1 MKTKTDKISLDGFG
15 YYLGREKGCF
25 IVRDRLGNQ
34 SFPIVENRLSE
45 IQLRSGNSVSTGALT
60 TCAFWK
66 IDCLILTQRG
76 NPVGILKSLSDDS
89 HVRTRICQYEAL
101 TNGKGVKIAKEITLA
116 KIEGQNQLLKKY
128 GLKWHDS
135 FRYSQAIR
143 ALDETD
149 LNLIRNKLMSYEGKY
164 SERYFRQILQL
175 FGESLRP
182 EGRKTFRAYDG
193 LNNIL
198 NLAYRVL
205 FWKIHIALI
214 KAKLEPYLGFL
225 HGMQKGEPSLV
236 CDFQDLYRYLID
248 DFVIDYCRTVRANDF
263 VLKEENCSTNRK
275 GKRQYLNEVKN
286 KDLLNRLN
294 EYFEKRVAIPRMRR
308 GTHQE
313 IETLVSEEVLLF
325 AQYLRNE
332 NKNWVPRIASLAE
345 PKMISIKPRLV

>member
-1 MKTKTDKISLDGFG
+1 MKTKTDKIALDGFG
-15 YYLGREKGCF
+15 SYLGREKGCF
-25 IVRDRLGNQ
+25 VLRDRLGNQ
-34 SFPIVENRLSE
+34 QSFPLVENRLAE

-60 TCAFWK
+60 SCAFWK

-76 NPVGILKSLSDDS
+76 NPVGILKSLNDDS
-89 HVRTRICQYEAL
+89 HVRTRIAQYEAL
-101 TNGKGVKIAKEITLA
+101 RNGKGVKIAKEITLS

-128 GLKWHDS
+128 GLKWLDS
-135 FRYSQAIR
+135 FRYSQAIK

-175 FGESLRP
+175 FGESFRP
-182 EGRKTFRAYDG
+182 EGRKAFKAYDG

-236 CDFQDLYRYLID
+236 CDFQDLYRYLMD
-248 DFVIDYCRTVRANDF
+248 DFVIGYCRNVDSKDF
-263 VLKEENCSTNRK
+263 VLKEEDYSTNRK
-275 GKRQYLNEVKN
+275 GKRQYLNETKS
-286 KDLLNRLN
+286 KDLFNRLDKC
-294 EYFEKRVAIPRMRR
+294 FEKRVAIPRMRR
-308 GTHQE
+308 GEHQE
-313 IETLVSEEVLLF
+313 IETLISEEALLF
-325 AQYLRNE
+325 ARYLRDE
-332 NKNWVPRIASLAE
+332 KPTWRPRIVELS
-345 PKMISIKPRLV
+345 

>member
-1 MKTKTDKISLDGFG
+1 MKTKTKKIALSGFG
-15 YYLGREKGCF
+15 SYLGREKGCF
-25 IVRDRLGNQ
+25 VVRDSAGKRQ
-34 SFPIVENRLSE
+34 SFPLVENQIAE

-60 TCAFWK
+60 SIAFWN

-89 HVRTRICQYEAL
+89 HIHTRVCQYEAL
-101 TNGKGVKIAKEITLA
+101 RNSKGVKIAKEITLA

-135 FRYSQAIR
+135 YRYSQAVK
-143 ALDETD
+143 ALEETD
-149 LNLIRNKLMSYEGKY
+149 LKLIRNKLMSYEGKY

-175 FGESLRP
+175 FSESFRP
-182 EGRKTFRAYDG
+182 ERRKTFKAYDG

-205 FWKIHIALI
+205 FWKIQIALI

-248 DFVIDYCRTVRANDF
+248 DFVIEYCRTVDSKDF
-263 VLKEENCSTNRK
+263 VLRDENCSANRK
-275 GKRQYLNEVKN
+275 GKRQYLSEPKN
-286 KDLLNRLN
+286 KELFNRLDK
-294 EYFEKRVAIPRMRR
+294 YFEKRVAVPRIRR
-308 GTHQE
+308 GKKQE
-313 IETLVSEEVLLF
+313 IETLIDEEAFLF
-325 AQYLRNE
+325 AKYLRDE
-332 NKNWVPRIASLAE
+332 KPTWSPRIVCLS
-345 PKMISIKPRLV
+345 